1 MAAQSC
7 GQTGIDPMEI
17 FGLIVLLFVAAFS
30 GSTEVQLF
38 YVAGVIA
45 VACGLA
51 GDVMYDFKA
60 GHILGTDWRAQWI
73 AQAIGSVIGAFV
85 AVAVMFILLTAY
97 GADAFGA
104 QGSFVAAQASVV
116 ATMVA
121 GIPSIPAFLVGFAAG
136 FVLYLVKAPAM
147 MLGLGIYLPFYMS
160 TAAFFGAMVRV
171 VYNAVGKR
179 RRAAA
184 APEDRAELEKRHEQT
199 GLVVASGLLGG
210 ESVVGVL
217 VALWTIASGM
227 LA

>member
-1 MAAQSC
+1 
-7 GQTGIDPMEI
+7 
-17 FGLIVLLFVAAFS
+17 
-30 GSTEVQLF
+30 
-38 YVAGVIA
+38 
-45 VACGLA
+45 
-51 GDVMYDFKA
+51 
-60 GHILGTDWRAQWI
+60 
-73 AQAIGSVIGAFV
+73 
-85 AVAVMFILLTAY
+85 
-97 GADAFGA
+97 
-104 QGSFVAAQASVV
+104 
-116 ATMVA
+116 
-121 GIPSIPAFLVGFAAG
+121 
-136 FVLYLVKAPAM
+136 M

-160 TAAFFGAMVRV
+160 AAAFFGAMVRV